1 MVPVFGVPLPLLS
14 YGGSALMANLMALG
28 VLLACARNEPDAR
41 ALRKRQR
48 RRPKKSLVTT
58 ATAQKA

>member
-1 MVPVFGVPLPLLS
+1 LPLLS